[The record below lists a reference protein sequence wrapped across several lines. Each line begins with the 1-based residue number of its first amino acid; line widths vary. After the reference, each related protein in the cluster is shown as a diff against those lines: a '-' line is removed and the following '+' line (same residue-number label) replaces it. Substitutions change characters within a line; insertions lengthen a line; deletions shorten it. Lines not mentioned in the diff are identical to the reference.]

1 MRNMHQVNGTL
12 YWDSMEAFYAD
23 TEDFIERRGYDVSHM
38 DNRERVS
45 HAVNMASID
54 MNTQPFPPE
63 TPDALR
69 VIRMYIKGMGGL
81 QYAKSV
87 LRIKAELL
95 PPPDY
100 YTDEHAAICRCELC
114 IEREAAAK
122 WDEQL
127 AQTEA
132 QDWLF
137 ESYLLHE
144 EQYDMPS
151 WAERYDW

>member
-1 MRNMHQVNGTL
+1 MGKQHQYVNGTL
-12 YWDSMEAFYAD
+12 YWVSMEDFYAD

-45 HAVNMASID
+45 HAVNMATID
-54 MNTQPFPPE
+54 INTQPYAPE

-81 QYAKSV
+81 RYAKSV
-87 LRIKAELL
+87 IETKLERLG
-95 PPPDY
+95 PPDY

-122 WDEQL
+122 WDEQM
-127 AQTEA
+127 AQEATEDA
-132 QDWLF
+132 TF
-137 ESYLLHE
+137 EGYLVYE
-144 EQYDMPS
+144 ELNEMPS
-151 WAERYDW
+151 